1 MTQQLDFLAQTAI
14 DAFQFSDMEDS
25 WIEDKARQ
33 FQGQD
38 RLAVLRSLTSL
49 DALNLEVVCNALN
62 VSVDDMRST
71 FRVLQKI

>member
-1 MTQQLDFLAQTAI
+1 MTQQLDFLAQKAI
-14 DAFQFSDMEDS
+14 DAFQFSDMADS

-38 RLAVLRSLTSL
+38 RLAVLRSFTSL
-49 DALNLEVVCNALN
+49 DAANLEVVCCALN